1 MMNAGANNLGGNSL
15 MRIEFL
21 AADGVTVLSTVNPN
35 TGNPPPN
42 DSINWSGNAPAGAAF
57 VQFRMNGTSFNDND
71 LSDNYGH
78 FGIEVYQNNNGLSN
92 NFNSKMAKTVGD
104 LGQQASIDQENRDT
118 SSYLESAIEN
128 QRQSTSGVSL
138 EEEAANLL
146 VYQNAFA
153 ANARAFSTMNSLL
166 DEIMRLI

>member
-1 MMNAGANNLGGNSL
+1 
-15 MRIEFL
+15 
-21 AADGVTVLSTVNPN
+21 
-35 TGNPPPN
+35 
-42 DSINWSGNAPAGAAF
+42 
-57 VQFRMNGTSFNDND
+57 MNGTSFNDND

-78 FGIEVYQNNNGLSN
+78 FAIEIYQSNNGLST

-128 QRQSTSGVSL
+128 QRQSISGVSL